1 MHLKHCGLNFNSLLL
16 LGFKTMQFELTSE
29 ILDQLKEAID
39 ARDSAFIN
47 EKLEELYAADI
58 AEIINQ
64 LNLSQAAYI
73 YGLLHEEL
81 APQVL
86 LELDDDKR
94 EDLLTTFSAKQI
106 AEQVDNMDSDD
117 AADVIGELP
126 EEMQEEVLSHLED
139 IDQAS
144 DIVELINYEE
154 GTAGSLMAKELVS
167 VYAFESVGACI
178 EEIRKKAD
186 NVDVMYAVYVV
197 DNNERLLGMLPLKK
211 LIISHPLA
219 RIEEIYESD
228 IHYVKTDTPSEQV
241 AEDMQKYDLAV
252 MPVVDQLGRLV
263 GRITFDDVM
272 DVIKETADE
281 NMQRMSGLTD
291 AVDSN
296 DKLWRL
302 SRARIPWLLVGMCG
316 GIIGSRI
323 IGAYEDQIQINP
335 KMAFFIPLIGAM
347 GGNVGV
353 QSSAIIVQGL
363 ANNSLLGDNISKKLV
378 KELGVGLLNGLI
390 CSILIWAYAYL
401 IEEWKLALTVSASLL
416 TVIMCA
422 SFLGTFV
429 PLTLN
434 RFKINPAL
442 ATGPFVTTLNDIIGI
457 SIYFLMGRILYAMF

>member
-1 MHLKHCGLNFNSLLL
+1 
-16 LGFKTMQFELTSE
+16 MQFELTSD
-29 ILDQLKEAID
+29 ILDRFREACD
-39 ARDSAFIN
+39 AREDGFLKAS
-47 EKLEELYAADI
+47 LEELYAPDI
-58 AEIINQ
+58 AAIINQ
-64 LNLSQAAYI
+64 LNLGQAAYI
-73 YGLLHEEL
+73 YGLLDEDL
-81 APQVL
+81 APAVL

-126 EEMQEEVLSHLED
+126 EEIQEEVLAHLED
-139 IDQAS
+139 IEQAS

-167 VYAFESVGACI
+167 VYAFETVGACI

-186 NVDVMYAVYVV
+186 NVEMMYAVYVI
-197 DNNERLLGMLPLKK
+197 DNNDRLLGMLPLKK

-219 RIEEIYESD
+219 RVEEIYDSD
-228 IHYVKTDTPSEQV
+228 IHFVKTDTPSEQV

-281 NMQRMSGLTD
+281 NIQRMSGLSD

-302 SRARIPWLLVGMCG
+302 SRARIPWLLVGLCG

-323 IGAYEDQIQINP
+323 IGTYEDQIKINP
-335 KMAFFIPLIGAM
+335 EMAFFIPLIGAM

-363 ANNSLLGDNISKKLV
+363 ANNSLLGDHIGRKLL
-378 KELGVGLLNGLI
+378 KELGVGLVNGLI
-390 CSILIWAYAYL
+390 CSLLILAYAFL
-401 IEEWKLALTVSASLL
+401 IEEWKLAATVSAALL
-416 TVIMCA
+416 TVILFA

-434 RFKINPAL
+434 RFRINPAL

-457 SIYFLMGRILYAMF
+457 TIYFLMGRLLYSVF